1 MPENQWII
9 VDVGSGAPLAFQSR
23 SAAEEFILSHD
34 FPTGQTFTMWLAH
47 GNDRPIAKVK
57 LALTLSEVVE

>member
-9 VDVGSGAPLAFQSR
+9 VDIGSGAPLAFRSR
-23 SAAEEFILSHD
+23 EAAEAFILGRD

-47 GNDRPIAKVK
+47 GNEKPVAKVK
-57 LALTLSEVVE
+57 LALTLSEAKE